1 MATSSSSRLS
11 ARSLASCGLRH
22 ATSRSP
28 GYSGEAISTRLRSSN
43 SPSCSCPCSTSV
55 RIDAFFSAVIQSM
68 PVHVA
73 QLGDGLA
80 GDHAAVAHHHQ
91 LLDAEALAQA
101 LHLGQEGG
109 AVGHVALVHRHRHRA
124 AARVGEQ
131 PVVDLQQPLLAV
143 AVVAQLG
150 QRAGGALEVAGR
162 QVVQHQA
169 ALAQVARGELLLDRV
184 LAREQPVHRRV
195 QVVLVRVGHAE
206 VRCQRGGVPPA
217 RGGQLRVRRD
227 DARGHHRQHQLA
239 LARGLA
245 AQQRREV
252 QALHRQRHGVHMA
265 VRGRADDL
273 ERLAQRHEGL
283 ALQRAANDLD
293 QRLGQMRQVA
303 QRLVLDLAVL
313 AVAAPQQVRAVDLA
327 LVGARCGDDVSGSGS
342 GRHAANIARSSSRCQ
357 AILVTTF

>member
-1 MATSSSSRLS
+1 MAASSSSRLS

-28 GYSGEAISTRLRSSN
+28 GYSGEASSIRLRSSN
-43 SPSCSCPCSTSV
+43 SPSCSCPCSTSA
-55 RIDAFFSAVIQSM
+55 RIDAFFSAVIQPM
-68 PVHVA
+68 PVHLA
-73 QLGDGLA
+73 QLGDGRVA
-80 GDHAAVAHHHQ
+80 DHAAVAHHHQ
-91 LLDAEALAQA
+91 LLDAELLAQA

-169 ALAQVARGELLLDRV
+169 AVAQVPRGELLLDRV

-195 QVVLVRVGHAE
+195 QVVLVRIGHAE
-206 VRCQRGGVPPA
+206 VLGQRGGVPPA
-217 RGGQLRVRRD
+217 RGGQLRMRRH

-245 AQQRREV
+245 AQQRREA

-265 VRGRADDL
+265 VRARGGDLQRLRCRLQGLTAQRRTNGLDLRGRQTRQIGQRSLAHL
-273 ERLAQRHEGL
+273 RALAVRLAQQHR
-283 ALQRAANDLD
+283 
-293 QRLGQMRQVA
+293 
-303 QRLVLDLAVL
+303 
-313 AVAAPQQVRAVDLA
+313 
-327 LVGARCGDDVSGSGS
+327 
-342 GRHAANIARSSSRCQ
+342 GR
-357 AILVTTF
+357 